1 MKNLFKEE
9 VDFKEFEETM
19 DQKSKSQSS
28 SRKESDNEGSEVVF
42 QCIKEVSETE
52 EVIIPL
58 FCGDDY
64 VDWRETMKT
73 YLKAMGSK
81 VWRVVAKKKSK
92 QFSKEDYHNNSI
104 ALKVIKKGLTN
115 DVKKNV
121 GHHTSTKFLWI
132 KLEEAYKEK
141 HDSSK
146 KEVKSN
152 KGVSLKC
159 SKGNEERLESQE
171 KNHIS
176 REETIEIKE
185 EKGSEGSLD
194 TSSEE
199 NNFINDLMIRSK
211 ASEGISEDKENKK
224 DDSSQCS

>member
-1 MKNLFKEE
+1 
-9 VDFKEFEETM
+9 M

-64 VDWRETMKT
+64 ANWRETMKAH
-73 YLKAMGSK
+73 LKAMGSK

-92 QFSKEDYHNNSI
+92 QFSKEDYKNNSI

-115 DVKKNV
+115 DVKKKV
-121 GHHTSTKFLWI
+121 GHHTLARFLWI
-132 KLEEAYKEK
+132 KLEEAYQEK

-152 KGVSLKC
+152 KGVSSKC
-159 SKGNEERLESQE
+159 SEGNEERLESQE

-176 REETIEIKE
+176 REETIE
-185 EKGSEGSLD
+185 EK
-194 TSSEE
+194 
-199 NNFINDLMIRSK
+199 
-211 ASEGISEDKENKK
+211 
-224 DDSSQCS
+224 